1 MTLDAVGSRDRR
13 PLRRLS
19 SGCLVALIVA
29 LLLVGATTYAL
40 IDTRRQ
46 SQEKALQQAKASV
59 ERGQRLLA
67 EAAGDGKLTDE
78 EIARALRDSQASQ
91 ENTARGRDTVT
102 IVAQVRGTQAGLF
115 GGTEVLRCY
124 AYTVTFEPQRPH
136 VQARE
141 IDSCA

>member
-1 MTLDAVGSRDRR
+1 
-13 PLRRLS
+13 
-19 SGCLVALIVA
+19 VALIVA
-29 LLLVGATTYAL
+29 LLLIGATAYTL

-46 SQEKALQQAKASV
+46 SRERAIQQANASI

-67 EAAGDGKLTDE
+67 ESGGDGKLTE
-78 EIARALRDSQASQ
+78 GEIVRALRASQASQ
-91 ENTARGRDTVT
+91 ENTARGRDTVA